1 MNRADSADLILNTV
15 ASTTGTV
22 ISCWNRYVSAT
33 IDVNLSGS
41 GTVLFEGTTT
51 GIWKPIL
58 ATNMD
63 NTTTADSTSSSGLFR
78 VPVAGLS
85 AMRCHLSTISSGMA
99 TVTGI
104 FTTHHG
110 N

>member
-1 MNRADSADLILNTV
+1 MYRADSADLVLGAV

-33 IDVNLSGS
+33 IDVDISGA
-41 GTVLFEGTTT
+41 GTVLFEGTTL

-58 ATNMD
+58 ATNLD
-63 NTTTADSTSSSGLFR
+63 TTTTADSTSASGLFR

-85 AMRCHLSTISSGMA
+85 AIRCHVSTLTGVA
-99 TVTGI
+99 TCTGI
-104 FTTHHG
+104 FTNHHG